1 MVDIGRFLESLTG
14 SPVIKSGT
22 KLRVSSATNHKE
34 KKKMAENLSKLLAVV
49 LIAAA
54 PIAVFAQDTEQ
65 AKNEALDKLDQ
76 MSAEVNSFVGEV
88 RFNESDVKSLI
99 DLWEEYSEIG
109 EDEFEPEEDIDFESM
124 LNDDRY
130 LQWAESHS
138 LDADDW
144 GRKTMRITMMLY
156 REQMLEA
163 AKVMPEQMAQQM
175 AMIEEQ
181 REQLGEEM
189 YQQIKQGMEESAQ
202 YGKAIAENARSLPQ
216 PTAAEQAI
224 LDQYRDE
231 LMVLMESDDEDEDE
245 YYGDDEYYEDE
256 GYDEEDKY

>member
-1 MVDIGRFLESLTG
+1 MLENA
-14 SPVIKSGT
+14 
-22 KLRVSSATNHKE
+22 R
-34 KKKMAENLSKLLAVV
+34 KLLAAV

-54 PIAVFAQDTEQ
+54 PFAVFAQDTEQ
-65 AKNEALDKLDQ
+65 ATKEALDKLEQ
-76 MSAEVNSFVGEV
+76 MSAEVNSFVGDV

-109 EDEFEPEEDIDFESM
+109 EDEYDTEEDINFESM
-124 LNDDRY
+124 LSNDSY

-138 LDADDW
+138 LDANDW
-144 GRKTMRITMMLY
+144 ARKTVRITMVLY

-163 AKVMPEQMAQQM
+163 ANVMPDQMAQQM

-189 YQQIKQGMEESAQ
+189 YQQIKQGMEESAR

-224 LDQYRDE
+224 LDKYRAE
-231 LMVLMESDDEDEDE
+231 LMMLMESDNGDEDEF
-245 YYGDDEYYEDE
+245 YGDDEYYEDE
-256 GYDEEDKY
+256 EYNEEDEK

>member
-1 MVDIGRFLESLTG
+1 MV
-14 SPVIKSGT
+14 
-22 KLRVSSATNHKE
+22 
-34 KKKMAENLSKLLAVV
+34 ENVRILLAVV
-49 LIAAA
+49 LVAIA
-54 PIAVFAQDTEQ
+54 PITMFAQDAEQ
-65 AKNEALDKLDQ
+65 ATKEALDKLEQ
-76 MSAEVNSFVGEV
+76 MSVEVNSFVGDV
-88 RFNESDVKSLI
+88 RFDESDVNSLI

-109 EDEFEPEEDIDFESM
+109 EDEYETEEGIEFESI

-130 LQWAESHS
+130 LQWAESHN

-144 GRKTMRITMMLY
+144 ARNTVRITMMIY

-163 AKVMPEQMAQQM
+163 AKIMPEQMAQQM

-181 REQLGEEM
+181 REQFGEEM

-202 YGKAIAENARSLPQ
+202 YSKAIAENARSLPE

-224 LDQYRDE
+224 LDQYRAE
-231 LMVLMESDDEDEDE
+231 LMMLMESDEEDD

-256 GYDEEDKY
+256 EYYEEDEY

>member
-1 MVDIGRFLESLTG
+1 MV
-14 SPVIKSGT
+14 
-22 KLRVSSATNHKE
+22 
-34 KKKMAENLSKLLAVV
+34 ENVRIFLAVV
-49 LIAAA
+49 LVAIA
-54 PIAVFAQDTEQ
+54 PIAMFAQDAEQ
-65 AKNEALDKLDQ
+65 ATKEALDKLEQ
-76 MSAEVNSFVGEV
+76 MSVEVNSFVGDV
-88 RFNESDVKSLI
+88 RFDESDVNSLI

-109 EDEFEPEEDIDFESM
+109 EDEYETEEGIEFESL

-130 LQWAESHS
+130 LQWAESHN

-144 GRKTMRITMMLY
+144 ARNTVRITMMIY

-163 AKVMPEQMAQQM
+163 AKIMPEQMAQQM

-181 REQLGEEM
+181 REQFGEEM

-202 YGKAIAENARSLPQ
+202 YSKAIAENARSLPE

-224 LDQYRDE
+224 LDQYRAE
-231 LMVLMESDDEDEDE
+231 LMMLMESDEEDD

-256 GYDEEDKY
+256 EYYEEDEY

>member
-1 MVDIGRFLESLTG
+1 MS
-14 SPVIKSGT
+14 
-22 KLRVSSATNHKE
+22 RVKDRKE
-34 KKKMAENLSKLLAVV
+34 NKKMMENVRKLLAVA

-54 PIAVFAQDTEQ
+54 PIAVFAQDAEQ
-65 AKNEALDKLDQ
+65 ATNEALDKLDK
-76 MSAEVNSFVGEV
+76 MSVGVNSFVGDV
-88 RFNESDVKSLI
+88 RFNESDVKNLI

-109 EDEFEPEEDIDFESM
+109 EDEYEYEEDIDFESI

-144 GRKTMRITMMLY
+144 ARKTVRITMMLY

-189 YQQIKQGMEESAQ
+189 YRQIKQGMEESAQ
-202 YGKAIAENARSLPQ
+202 YGEAIAENALSLPQ

-224 LDQYRDE
+224 LDKYRTE
-231 LMVLMESDDEDEDE
+231 LMMLMESDDEDE
-245 YYGDDEYYEDE
+245 YYEDDEYYEEDE
-256 GYDEEDKY
+256 Y

>member
-1 MVDIGRFLESLTG
+1 M
-14 SPVIKSGT
+14 
-22 KLRVSSATNHKE
+22 
-34 KKKMAENLSKLLAVV
+34 KMAENLRKLLAVV
-49 LIAAA
+49 LIAVA
-54 PIAVFAQDTEQ
+54 PIAVFAQDAEQ
-65 AKNEALDKLDQ
+65 ATKEALDKLDQ
-76 MSAEVNSFVGEV
+76 MSVEVNSFVGDV
-88 RFNESDVKSLI
+88 RFNERDVKSLI

-109 EDEFEPEEDIDFESM
+109 ENEYESEEDIEFESI

-144 GRKTMRITMMLY
+144 ARKTVRITMMLY

-163 AKVMPEQMAQQM
+163 ANVMPEQMAQQM

-202 YGKAIAENARSLPQ
+202 YGKAVAENARSLPQ

-224 LDQYRDE
+224 LDKYRAE
-231 LMVLMESDDEDEDE
+231 LMMLMESDDEDEDE
-245 YYGDDEYYEDE
+245 YYGDDDYYEDE
-256 GYDEEDKY
+256 EYDEEDEY

>member
-1 MVDIGRFLESLTG
+1 
-14 SPVIKSGT
+14 
-22 KLRVSSATNHKE
+22 
-34 KKKMAENLSKLLAVV
+34 MAEKVRKLLAVV
-49 LIAAA
+49 LIAAGSIS
-54 PIAVFAQDTEQ
+54 IAAFAQNAEQ
-65 AKNEALDKLDQ
+65 ATKDALDKLDQ
-76 MSAEVNSFVGEV
+76 MSVEVNSFVSDV
-88 RFNESDVKSLI
+88 RFDESDVKSLI

-109 EDEFEPEEDIDFESM
+109 ENEYESEEDINFESI

-144 GRKTMRITMMLY
+144 ARKTVRITMILY

-163 AKVMPEQMAQQM
+163 AKIMPEQMAQQM

-202 YGKAIAENARSLPQ
+202 YSKAIAENARSLPQ

-224 LDQYRDE
+224 LDKYRAE
-231 LMVLMESDDEDEDE
+231 LMMLMESDDEDEDE

-256 GYDEEDKY
+256 EYNEEDEK

>member
-1 MVDIGRFLESLTG
+1 
-14 SPVIKSGT
+14 
-22 KLRVSSATNHKE
+22 
-34 KKKMAENLSKLLAVV
+34 MAENPRKLLAVV
-49 LIAAA
+49 LIAVA
-54 PIAVFAQDTEQ
+54 PIAVFAQDAEQ
-65 AKNEALDKLDQ
+65 ATKEALDKLDQ
-76 MSAEVNSFVGEV
+76 MSVEVNSFVGDV

-109 EDEFEPEEDIDFESM
+109 ENEYESEEDIEFESI

-144 GRKTMRITMMLY
+144 ARKTVRITMMLY

-163 AKVMPEQMAQQM
+163 ANVMPEQMAQQM

-202 YGKAIAENARSLPQ
+202 YGKAVAENARSLPE

-224 LDQYRDE
+224 LDKYRAE
-231 LMVLMESDDEDEDE
+231 LMMLMESDDEDEDE
-245 YYGDDEYYEDE
+245 YYGDDDYYEDE
-256 GYDEEDKY
+256 EYDEEDEY